1 MTVKEICFS
10 HGQESGPW
18 GTKIKAMAEAARAAG
33 WLVESLDYRGIEDPV
48 ARADKLTDWC
58 RSGHEGGV
66 LAGSSMGGFVAL
78 AAAARTEASG
88 LFLLAPAL
96 YLPGYQKH
104 LPKPPA
110 CPTMIIHGWHDDV
123 VPWDGSLRYGTE
135 TGAQLVLL
143 DGDHRLTENIRTIT
157 GLLTGF
163 LDALDTPVR

>member
-58 RSGHEGGV
+58 RSGHAGVV

-78 AAAARTEASG
+78 AAAARTGASG

-96 YLPGYQKH
+96 YLPGYQES
-104 LPKPPA
+104 LPQPPA

-123 VPWDGSLRYGTE
+123 VPWEGSLRYGSE

-143 DGDHRLTENIRTIT
+143 DGDHRLTANIRTIT

-163 LDALDTPVR
+163 LDALGTPVR